1 MNAASPQLPTNL
13 HFITQHL
20 EGYNEMKKLD
30 PSIPPVGIS
39 HRSCG
44 KDGMMLSMLRQMQEN
59 KMKFVIVDP
68 KAELSAFYEATKKQS
83 DRSSDSQKASE

>member
-1 MNAASPQLPTNL
+1 
-13 HFITQHL
+13 
-20 EGYNEMKKLD
+20 MKKLD

-44 KDGMMLSMLRQMQEN
+44 KNEMMLSILRQMQEN

-68 KAELSAFYEATKKQS
+68 EAELSAFYEATKKQS
-83 DRSSDSQKASE
+83 DRNSDSKKASE